1 MSNYYVRRTGDDSDY
16 LAHANMMA
24 TDSGGRKHKYIT
36 KINIGGKVRYIYD
49 PRYLAKQAG
58 GVIGGAISNVR
69 RTAGSAIRNA
79 PGNVSRFI
87 DRNITGASAQ
97 RSYKA
102 QKKLYD
108 KYSSMGS
115 AKARDYATSAKRAAQ
130 NSQKR
135 YNRSLAGRLA
145 SAGGR
150 IANVGNKARNFVG
163 QQASRARQAG
173 SSFAGSISSQAYK
186 VAGAAD
192 KAIGISARKKAKQDR
207 LSAEAYEKSY
217 GATRRYGRASES
229 TMAKMY
235 RKKRQKANQAATS
248 ENIYNRSLL
257 GRAESALDSASDF
270 LKKKKRKKQAKANL
284 ARNNTT
290 SLRAN
295 VKKSAAEKSKKIK
308 GMQQTRRLKNAHT
321 RNRHYMV

>member
-24 TDSGGRKHKYIT
+24 TDSGGKRHKYLF
-36 KINIGGKVRYIYD
+36 KINIGGKPRYFYD
-49 PRYLAKQAG
+49 PRELDAYKRAQSGIKAAG
-58 GVIGGAISNVR
+58 SAVSGAFSNVR
-69 RTAGSAIRNA
+69 RSVGRTASNLGRSA
-79 PGNVSRFI
+79 SRFV
-87 DRNITGASAQ
+87 DQNITGATSRRLAGAYRRGVKSANG
-97 RSYKA
+97 
-102 QKKLYD
+102 
-108 KYSSMGS
+108 MS
-115 AKARDYATSAKRAAQ
+115 AKNAALRNAKKYEGQ
-130 NSQKR
+130 
-135 YNRSLAGRLA
+135 YNRSLVGRM
-145 SAGGR
+145 
-150 IANVGNKARNFVG
+150 ANVGNAARNFVG
-163 QQASRARQAG
+163 QQATRARKAG
-173 SSFAGSISSQAYK
+173 SSFAGSISDRAYK

-192 KAIGISARKKAKQDR
+192 KAIGISARKKAKKDR

-235 RKKRQKANQAATS
+235 RKMRQKANQAATS

-308 GMQQTRRLKNAHT
+308 GMQQVRQLKNAHT